1 MHKIG
6 SQNSLLDYYLHFILG
21 SLNNNKTAIL
31 TLWLT
36 LLYFF
41 ENATPSPGFTLILLH
56 STGFHKEIWEP
67 TLEEICSLLQ
77 EESKGIISQA
87 WSIECPNHGASSTLN
102 EAALSLP
109 ENKLN
114 CGSYIFL

>member
-41 ENATPSPGFTLILLH
+41 ENATPMLLKH
-56 STGFHKEIWEP
+56 FR
-67 TLEEICSLLQ
+67 
-77 EESKGIISQA
+77 
-87 WSIECPNHGASSTLN
+87 LN
-102 EAALSLP
+102 NIGNLHV
-109 ENKLN
+109 
-114 CGSYIFL
+114 F